1 VESPN
6 PPSDGSKAPAVV
18 HEAKGEGWDDDKE
31 VLQVLIVLLLDL
43 STQEGL
49 KMTDKIC
56 ENFAGNCSENQ
67 GMAKIPPPNQ
77 EGRGSRCKEK
87 LQPGQRERRL
97 EFYFEFLKKYL

>member
-56 ENFAGNCSENQ
+56 EKFRRKLFRKPRHG
-67 GMAKIPPPNQ
+67 KDPTPKP
-77 EGRGSRCKEK
+77 RGSGEP
-87 LQPGQRERRL
+87 L
-97 EFYFEFLKKYL
+97 